1 MRIHSILSLLLPTV
15 LSGLSTK
22 AQQFNEI
29 LGRPTDSSITISI
42 LFNQPVEL
50 YWEYGSVPAQYTLQT
65 SAYNAIADEPLE
77 VDFTGLTANTR
88 YYYRTRYRAAGA
100 GTQFLAGPER
110 TFITRRPRGSRFS
123 FAVEAD
129 PHLDTNTIP
138 ASLTL
143 TMQNMLSKQVDFM
156 VDLGDNFLSEKYVL
170 VPGQQLPVPGYQ
182 SIIRD
187 RTALYRPYWGSL
199 CHSAP
204 LFLTLGNHEGE
215 LGWKLTGTDS
225 SMPVVAAN
233 MRKRYYPNPY
243 PNSFYS
249 GNDSA
254 EAYVG
259 LRENYYAWEWGDALF
274 MVIDPY
280 WYTRQSQRAGWGWT
294 LGKRQFDWF
303 KSTISSSTAKFKFI
317 FCHQL
322 VGGNGNDARGGIE
335 YADLF
340 ESGGRNAD
348 SSWGFDQQRPHWEEP
363 LHALMLENKASVY
376 FHGHDHCYAAQN
388 KDGIIYHEVPQP
400 SARNINT
407 FTGSGTGYGY
417 VNGTLLPSR
426 GFLLVTVTPDSAVVE
441 YVKTFLPN
449 EENATRRN
457 LDVAHRYVI
466 KDAPASAPTVY
477 RFTGSGRWDIAAN
490 WENGSIPPAL
500 LTAGSSIL
508 IDPVE
513 GGFCELNRVQ
523 VIATGATIELRP
535 GKKMIMP
542 GTLIQR

>member
-1 MRIHSILSLLLPTV
+1 MVLRKFLPLFLLPFLFGLSLN
-15 LSGLSTK
+15 

-42 LFNQPVEL
+42 LFDQETEV
-50 YWEYGSVPAQYTLQT
+50 YWEYGTASGTYASQT
-65 SAYNAIADEPLE
+65 TVYNAPASQPVEAD
-77 VDFTGLTANTR
+77 FIGLMPNTR
-88 YYYRTRYRAAGA
+88 YYYRSRYRSVGSTA
-100 GTQFLAGPER
+100 TFQAGPEHSFQ
-110 TFITRRPRGSRFS
+110 THRPRGSTFS

-138 ASLTL
+138 ASYTLTL
-143 TMQNMLSKQVDFM
+143 QNMLSKQVDFM

-170 VPGQQLPVPGYQ
+170 VPGQQQPVANYK
-182 SIIRD
+182 SIIKE
-187 RTALYRPYWGSL
+187 RTALYRPYYGTL

-215 LGWKLTGTDS
+215 LGWKITGTDS

-233 MRKRYYPNPY
+233 LRKLYYPNPY
-243 PNSFYS
+243 PNSFYT

-303 KSTISSSTAKFKFI
+303 KNTISTSTAKFKFI

-340 ESGGRNAD
+340 ENGGRNAD
-348 SSWGFDQQRPHWEEP
+348 SSWAFDLQRPHWEEP

-426 GFLLVTVTPDSAVVE
+426 GFLLVTVSPDSAVVE

-449 EENATRRN
+449 EENSTRRN
-457 LDVAHRYVI
+457 MDIAHRYVI
-466 KDAPASAPTVY
+466 KDAAPPAPTVY
-477 RFTGSGRWDIAAN
+477 TFTGSGRWDIAAN
-490 WENGSIPPAL
+490 WLNNSIPPAL
-500 LTAGSSIL
+500 LPSGSGIV
-508 IDPVE
+508 IDPVA
-513 GGFCELNRVQ
+513 GGYCELNRVQ
-523 VIATGATIELRP
+523 VIATGATIEVRP
-535 GKKMIMP
+535 GKRLLMP